1 MLIEKIQSQLC
12 HDLLT
17 QVDVA
22 EGLAVAITSFMYPN
36 GDSVNLY
43 FEDHGDEFVVTDE
56 GATVD
61 FLRSQHVD
69 MTFERKQLIRVMCGT
84 DVEFQSPRLVKR
96 FDPVV
101 AGPACM
107 EFCETVTKVAS
118 IFYHSAGLSRSP
130 LPMVVDDLL
139 RKRVAPVR
147 HIDRGWTYK
156 QFDRKGS
163 FPVDFRVNGLGPPRN
178 IFSVTS
184 ASKSLLVTAVVHF
197 LRSHGLDVPTM
208 TIVDPDA
215 KLSPRYIDRLQL
227 ASTEIKFG
235 VEKHHADIVS
245 FALGEDT
252 GDKTGQ
258 GITPPA
264 NH

>member
-12 HDLLT
+12 ADLLT
-17 QVDVA
+17 DIDVA

-43 FEDHGDEFVVTDE
+43 FEDHDGEFVVTDE

-61 FLRSQHVD
+61 FLRSQHIE
-69 MTFERKQLIRVMCGT
+69 MTSERKQLIRVMCGV

-96 FDPVV
+96 FDPAI

-107 EFCETVTKVAS
+107 AFCETVTRVAS
-118 IFYHSAGLSRSP
+118 IFYHSSGLSRSP

-139 RKRVAPVR
+139 RKRVSQVR

-156 QFDRKGS
+156 RFDTKGS

-215 KLSPRYIDRLQL
+215 NLSPRYIDRLQL
-227 ASTEIKFG
+227 ASTEIRFG
-235 VEKHHADIVS
+235 VEKHHADIVA
-245 FALGEDT
+245 FALGDDT
-252 GDKTGQ
+252 GDKPSHA
-258 GITPPA
+258 ISPPA
-264 NH
+264 NN